1 MNLLL
6 QNHESYPI
14 KDRKQLNVALL
25 SGGEVVLNMLYDVPL
40 HTARLESGSARRMFM
55 VYKEGKRFPKH
66 VFKNEYGFDVG
77 MIDPQAAYND
87 YGCIQLYGSA
97 FYYNLGFIKE
107 KTLTLSRLPDAPPL
121 LTVKLDGYST
131 GINNIPDDY
140 YNFLLASLCWFVELP
155 AKENVLNNTT
165 LYSNSSKAVRI

>member
-6 QNHESYPI
+6 ENHESYPI

-87 YGCIQLYGSA
+87 YGCIQLYGNA

-140 YNFLLASLCWFVELP
+140 YNFLLASLCWFIELP
-155 AKENVLNNTT
+155 AKENVLNNTAF
-165 LYSNSSKAVRI
+165 YSNNAKAVRV